1 MYVYKKME
9 SELWTV
15 GFYTPDGQ
23 WEPESDHSSQED
35 AANRAAFL
43 NGGSPEKQEK
53 PKTKHYY
60 LQLDNNPLFVS
71 GPETAIIILGYSP
84 TYEDNSLRL
93 ILKGDHYKE
102 LSKLSDNGG
111 FEACLAYFEEHI
123 DQASPYSEHHIPA
136 NRKII
141 TRVKDD
147 FGSR

>member
-35 AANRAAFL
+35 AANRVFQL
-43 NGGSPEKQEK
+43 NGGFTEKQDQPE
-53 PKTKHYY
+53 TKHYY
-60 LQLDNNPLFVS
+60 LQLDDNPLFVS
-71 GPETAIIILGYSP
+71 GPETAIIITGYTP
-84 TYEDNSLRL
+84 TYDDNSLRL
-93 ILKGDHYKE
+93 ILKGNHYKE
-102 LSKLSDNGG
+102 LAKRQDNGG
-111 FEACLAYFEEHI
+111 FEACLAYFEEHL

>member
-1 MYVYKKME
+1 MYVHMQ
-9 SELWTV
+9 SEPGLWTV

-23 WEPESDHSSQED
+23 WKPESDHSNQED

-43 NGGSPEKQEK
+43 NGGSPEKQEQ
-53 PKTKHYY
+53 PETKHYY

-84 TYEDNSLRL
+84 THEDNSLRL

-102 LSKLSDNGG
+102 LAKRQDNGG

-123 DQASPYSEHHIPA
+123 DQASPYSEHHIPT